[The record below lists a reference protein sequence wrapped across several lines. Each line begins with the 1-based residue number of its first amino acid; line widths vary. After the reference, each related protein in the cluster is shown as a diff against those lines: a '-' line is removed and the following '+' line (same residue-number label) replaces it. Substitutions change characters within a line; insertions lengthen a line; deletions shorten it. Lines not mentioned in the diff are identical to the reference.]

1 MANTGKA
8 LTNVAFRAK
17 MLALIDKLKNQEKT
31 ALVRHVDD
39 FEALNKDTFEAGM
52 NAVIEAVPEGGGGGG
67 GTGDGGYVVTFV
79 LDSTAASEAEA
90 LTCDKTIE
98 DIIAH
103 VNEHITGRLI
113 FKNIPIDGAEETY
126 FNIYLDNLKFD
137 YQKIVTNNPKVEPM
151 APQFTYLGF
160 VGDFGAAS
168 ALNGDPTGNDGPN
181 YYKEYIKMVWL
192 FADETPHWELKSEM
206 IGGDDEETIETTKIN
221 FSDDYTLDLNHN
233 QYFIRLLA
241 TSDSDGSN
249 ATIWFFDGTDG
260 TSRAENSIFDH
271 FLPPYLR
278 DGHQLRR
285 TALYSPITNGANG
298 TQICMYNKPAQ
309 IEAHVNGM
317 ALTPSFWRKG
327 IFTIDNYIE
336 GSTSNNSNTSGT
348 IEMHMDEDDPSNNR
362 IIRHYIKMEL
372 IQDSPSGLNHAKNTY
387 KKLIIPYTV
396 A

>member
-113 FKNIPIDGAEETY
+113 FKNIPIDGAEGTY
-126 FNIYLDNLKFD
+126 FDIYLDNLKFD

-151 APQFTYLGF
+151 VPQFTYLGF
-160 VGDFGAAS
+160 VGDFGAAG

-260 TSRAENSIFDH
+260 TSRAENSIFDY

-278 DGHQLRR
+278 DGHRLRR